1 MKRDAIT
8 FKYNRTP
15 ITNHNTLMRL
25 SLFIISL
32 LLLSNTLPVNA
43 VEYLSAE
50 RPVKAQSQFDY
61 DIALKTSQSAIGKQ
75 LADHKFINAKG
86 EPVSLKQFRGKPL
99 VLSMVYTSCYQ
110 ICPMTTRH
118 LSTVVEKARDA
129 MGDDSFS
136 VVVIGFD
143 TKVDT
148 PDAMQYFANKQGI
161 SDKNWNLLSIDE
173 KDLDALIKDLGFLYY
188 PTSSGYDH
196 LIQATILDAEGKVYR
211 QVYGQVF
218 DTPLL
223 VDPLLELVLGRPQ
236 PAQSF
241 LSILSNKIKL
251 FCTVYDPRSDGYY
264 FDYSFFVEIFVGI
277 TVIFG
282 IVMFMRREMKKGR
295 ELKT

>member
-1 MKRDAIT
+1 MRFT
-8 FKYNRTP
+8 F
-15 ITNHNTLMRL
+15 LL
-25 SLFIISL
+25 SSFL
-32 LLLSNTLPVNA
+32 LLLIPFHA
-43 VEYLSAE
+43 VSLEYVSAE
-50 RPVKAQSQFDY
+50 RPIKVKQEFDY
-61 DIALKTSQSAIGKQ
+61 DVALKTSQSAIGRQ
-75 LADHKFINAKG
+75 LANHMFTNADG
-86 EPVSLKQFRGKPL
+86 EQVRLNDFRGKPL

-118 LSTVVEKARDA
+118 LSKVVEKARDA
-129 MGDDSFS
+129 MGEDSFS

-161 SDKNWNLLSIDE
+161 SDKNWNLLSINE
-173 KDLDALIKDLGFLYY
+173 EDLDVLSKDLGFLYY

-196 LIQATILDAEGKVYR
+196 LIQATIIDADGKVYR

-251 FCTVYDPRSDGYY
+251 FCTTYDPRSDGYY

-277 TVIFG
+277 TVILA
-282 IVMFMRREMKKGR
+282 IIIFMRRELKKGSR
-295 ELKT
+295 QS